1 MRTREIEAAER
12 MSKHRAE
19 RERIRALIHDY
30 CFGEMAGKGCVNCP
44 IYKANAC
51 DEVRGNAIILPTAIL
66 KLIRCSVTDGQLR
79 LSCT

>member
-12 MSKHRAE
+12 ARKQRTE
-19 RERIRALIHDY
+19 RQRIRELIHDY

-51 DEVRGNAIILPTAIL
+51 DEVRGNAIILPIERLRAAE
-66 KLIRCSVTDGQLR
+66 KLIKEERQ
-79 LSCT
+79 

>member
-30 CFGEMAGKGCVNCP
+30 CFGEMAGKGCANCP
-44 IYKANAC
+44 INKAKAC
-51 DEVRGNAIILPTAIL
+51 DDWSGNAAAMPIERLRAAE
-66 KLIRCSVTDGQLR
+66 KLIKEERQ
-79 LSCT
+79 